1 MSVHCLIVQKA
12 LKLPV
17 GGRGEGIAA
26 KLAAK
31 SRCYGWSFRLLVL
44 ALCCLLPSVNGAHSE
59 LLTVPF
65 RTAESM
71 ILVEARVNDNRVTL
85 VLDTGANNTIVSPKA
100 YGYLQI
106 RLRGIHNNESGPGL
120 RGDTVRVR
128 ANIALANR
136 TWNAQPVYVMNV
148 DELTRR
154 FGTPVDGLLG
164 QDLLR
169 EFHAV
174 RINYKAHVLELE
186 Q

>member
-1 MSVHCLIVQKA
+1 MSVHGLIVQKA
-12 LKLPV
+12 LKLPN
-17 GGRGEGIAA
+17 GGSFTGIAA

-31 SRCYGWSFRLLVL
+31 SCGYGWSFRVLLL

-59 LLTVPF
+59 LITVPF

-71 ILVEARVNDNRVTL
+71 ILVEARANDNRVTL

-100 YGYLQI
+100 YGDLQF
-106 RLRGIHNNESGPGL
+106 RLRGVHNNESGPGL
-120 RGDTVRVR
+120 RGDTVRLR

-154 FGTPVDGLLG
+154 FGTRVDGLLG

-174 RINYKAHVLELE
+174 RISYKARVIELE
-186 Q
+186 P

>member
-1 MSVHCLIVQKA
+1 MSAHSLIVQNA
-12 LKLPV
+12 LETSN
-17 GGRGEGIAA
+17 GGRVPGVTA
-26 KLAAK
+26 KLAAIIC
-31 SRCYGWSFRLLVL
+31 RGGWSFRVLLL
-44 ALCCLLPSVNGAHSE
+44 ALFSLLPSVNGAHTK

-100 YGYLQI
+100 YGNLQFQ
-106 RLRGIHNNESGPGL
+106 LRGIHKNETGPGM
-120 RGDTVRVR
+120 RGDTVRLR

-148 DELTRR
+148 DELTLR
-154 FGTPVDGLLG
+154 FGTQVDGLLG

-174 RINYKAHVLELE
+174 RINYKEHVVELE
-186 Q
+186 P

>member
-1 MSVHCLIVQKA
+1 MSVHDLIVQKVLNFSSRGKILGVVA
-12 LKLPV
+12 KLTAKSCR
-17 GGRGEGIAA
+17 GGRG
-26 KLAAK
+26 
-31 SRCYGWSFRLLVL
+31 FRFL
-44 ALCCLLPSVNGAHSE
+44 ALALFCFLPSVNGAHSK
-59 LLTVPF
+59 LVTVPF

-100 YGYLQI
+100 YGNLQF
-106 RLRGIHNNESGPGL
+106 RLRSIHNNDTGPGL
-120 RGDTVRVR
+120 RGDTVLLR
-128 ANIALANR
+128 ANVSLANR
-136 TWNAQPVYVMNV
+136 TWNSQPVYVMNV

-169 EFHAV
+169 EFHSV
-174 RINYKAHVLELE
+174 RINYQAHVVELE